1 MGEKRK
7 PMKGIDAAEFMTWV
21 QVMYQSLSGA
31 DAHAASC
38 MRQLDYFSGPSVTVI
53 VGKEQFKLPKALNS
67 TFLDNPFNGG
77 FKGYLEQ
84 MVTLDTR
91 METFQLVAQWM
102 HTSQVV
108 ILTFFGGHT
117 DSTKITSLA

>member
-7 PMKGIDAAEFMTWV
+7 LMKDIDAAEFMTWV
-21 QVMYQSLSGA
+21 QVKYQSLSGA
-31 DAHAASC
+31 DAHAASRV
-38 MRQLDYFSGPSVTVI
+38 RQLDHFSDPLVTVI
-53 VGKEQFKLPKALNS
+53 VGEEQFKLPKALNS
-67 TFLDNPFNGG
+67 TFLDKPFNDG
-77 FKGYLEQ
+77 FKGGLEQ

-91 METFQLVAQWM
+91 METFQLIAQGM

-117 DSTKITSLA
+117 DSTKITSLV